1 MRIPIVVV
9 FIFSVLGGL
18 SNTPIKGK
26 VFDKKQIPL
35 PGVNV
40 FVEGSYDGTSTNE
53 QGEFSFSTDMTP
65 PFVLKASFVGYKP
78 WGQTLTV
85 ADTVYVEVEL
95 LESVNSLDAV
105 TITAGVFAAAD
116 KKRASVLEPLDIY
129 TTASANGDVMA
140 AMRTMPGTQAASD
153 DGRLMVR
160 GGDAYE
166 TKTYIDGLL
175 AAKPYFSQTPDVA
188 TRGRFAPSL
197 FEGVMF
203 NSGGYSAEFGQALS
217 SVLVL
222 NSTDV
227 ALEDNM
233 GVSLMTI
240 GPEVSQTWALRNSS
254 LMLSGSYTNLYFY
267 NKLLKSNLN
276 WVKPVET
283 TNFTTVYRLKPSA
296 RSLLKVFSTFDRG
309 SLEYE
314 VPAPHQFSVKSKS
327 ATSYTNVHYRNS
339 LSENTVFNAGISA
352 TFDQRTLIPG
362 AVRLHDRDR
371 SVEARF
377 TFSHRLADGFKLLWG
392 ASDTYINEVQKI
404 GLSSESDDIQ
414 MNVEDHTLGA
424 FVESEI
430 HVSKNLA
437 FRPGLRTEYVTVLGR
452 LNVAPRL
459 ALALKTGGKSQL
471 SGAWGNYFQNP
482 ESDYLKYNTRL
493 NFERAEHYVI
503 SYQWGGLKDRLLRA
517 EIYQK
522 QYDNLVLW
530 DGTSA
535 YNPKNLRNGGDGH
548 ASGIDLFWRD
558 RKTLKNFDYW
568 ITYSFVDTKRQY
580 QNYPERVQPPFIAKH
595 TASVVGKYWV
605 NAISTQFGASFT
617 VASGRNFDDV
627 NTPEF
632 MDGRTKPYYDLS
644 LNLSKVFYLGNQYS
658 VLYCSVTNV
667 LGSENIVGY
676 RAAYEFDG
684 DSKVSMIPLQK
695 DIKRFWFVGLML
707 NF

>member
-1 MRIPIVVV
+1 MRIVIVIAL
-9 FIFSVLGGL
+9 IFSVLGVF

-26 VFDKKQIPL
+26 VFDKKQVPL

-40 FVEGSYDGTSTNE
+40 FIEGSYDGGSSNE
-53 QGEFSFSTDMTP
+53 QGVFSFTTDLKP
-65 PFVLKASFVGYKP
+65 PFVLKASFVGYKT
-78 WGQTLTV
+78 WGKTV
-85 ADTVYVEVEL
+85 AVSDTVYVEIVL
-95 LESVNSLDAV
+95 LESVNSLEAV

-116 KKRASVLEPLDIY
+116 KKRASVMEPLDIY

-166 TKTYIDGLL
+166 TKTYIDGVL

-227 ALEDNM
+227 ALEDNT

-240 GPEVSQTWALRNSS
+240 GPEMSQTWALHNSS
-254 LMLSGSYTNLYFY
+254 LMISGSYTNLYFY
-267 NKLLKSNLN
+267 NKILKSNLN
-276 WVKPVET
+276 WVKPVESS
-283 TNFTTVYRLKPSA
+283 NFTAVYRLKPTL
-296 RSLLKVFSTFDRG
+296 RSLLKIFSTYDRG
-309 SLEYE
+309 DLEYAMKF
-314 VPAPHQFSVKSKS
+314 PQQFNVRSKTR
-327 ATSYTNVHYRNS
+327 TSYSNAHYRNS
-339 LSENTVFNAGISA
+339 FSEKTVFNAGIAA
-352 TFDQRTLIPG
+352 TFENRTLIPG
-362 AVRLHDRDR
+362 TVRLHDRDR

-377 TFSHRLADGFKLLWG
+377 NFSHHLADGFKLLWG
-392 ASDTYINEVQKI
+392 ASDTYMNEIKEI
-404 GLSSESDDIQ
+404 GLSSEAGDIQ
-414 MNVEDHTLGA
+414 LNVEDHTLGT

-430 HVSKNLA
+430 HLSKNLA
-437 FRPGLRTEYVTVLGR
+437 FRPGLRAEYVTVLDR
-452 LNVAPRL
+452 FNLAPRL
-459 ALALKTGGKSQL
+459 ALALKTSEKSQI
-471 SGAWGNYFQNP
+471 SGAWGHYYQNP
-482 ESDYLKYNTRL
+482 ESDYLKFNTHL
-493 NFERAEHYVI
+493 DFERAEHYVI
-503 SYQWGGLKDRLLRA
+503 SYQWGSLKERILRA
-517 EIYQK
+517 ELYQK
-522 QYDNLVLW
+522 QYRDLVLW
-530 DGTSA
+530 DGTSS
-535 YNPKNLRNGGDGH
+535 YTPQNLRNGG
-548 ASGIDLFWRD
+548 SGYAAGLDLFWRD
-558 RKTLKNFDYW
+558 RKTIKNLDYW

-580 QNYPERVQPPFIAKH
+580 QNYPERAQPHFIAKH
-595 TASVVGKYWV
+595 TASAVGKYWV

-617 VASGRNFDDV
+617 VASGRNYDDV
-627 NTPEF
+627 ATAKF
-632 MDGRTKPYYDLS
+632 MDGRTKPYSDLS

-667 LGSENIVGY
+667 FGAENIVGY
-676 RAAYEFDG
+676 RSVY
-684 DSKVSMIPLQK
+684 DSSDRSNVAMIPLQA

>member
-1 MRIPIVVV
+1 MRVIVVIV
-9 FIFSVLGGL
+9 LIFSVLDVF

-26 VFDKKQIPL
+26 VFDKKQVPL

-40 FVEGSYDGTSTNE
+40 FVEGSYDGGSSNE
-53 QGEFSFSTDMTP
+53 QGEFSFTTDLKP
-65 PFVLKASFVGYKP
+65 PFVLKASFVGFKP
-78 WGQTLTV
+78 WGKTF
-85 ADTVYVEVEL
+85 AISDTVYVEIEL
-95 LESVNSLDAV
+95 LESVNSLEAV

-227 ALEDNM
+227 ALEDNT

-254 LMLSGSYTNLYFY
+254 LMVSGSYTNLYFY
-267 NKLLKSNLN
+267 NKILKSKFN
-276 WVKPVET
+276 WIKPVES
-283 TNFTTVYRLKPSA
+283 TNLTAVYRFKPTS
-296 RSLLKVFSTFDRG
+296 RSLLKVFSTYDSG
-309 SLEYE
+309 NLEYE
-314 VPAPHQFSVKSKS
+314 MTVPLQFSVKSKS
-327 ATSYTNVHYRNS
+327 TTSYTNVHFRNS
-339 LSENTVFNAGISA
+339 ISEKTILNAGIAA
-352 TFDQRTLIPG
+352 TFDNRTLIPG
-362 AVRLHDRDR
+362 TVRLHDRDR

-377 TFSHRLADGFKLLWG
+377 NFSHRLADSFKLLWG
-392 ASDTYINEVQKI
+392 ASDTYINEIQRIV
-404 GLSSESDDIQ
+404 LSSESDDIQ
-414 MNVEDHTLGA
+414 LNVEDHTLGA

-430 HVSKNLA
+430 HISKNLA

-459 ALALKTGGKSQL
+459 ALALKTSDKSQI
-471 SGAWGNYFQNP
+471 SGAWGHYFQNP

-503 SYQWGGLKDRLLRA
+503 SYQWGSLKDRLLRA
-517 EIYQK
+517 EMYQK

-530 DGTSA
+530 DGASA
-535 YNPKNLRNGGDGH
+535 YNPQNLRNGGDGH

-580 QNYPERVQPPFIAKH
+580 QNYPERVQPQFIAKH

-605 NAISTQFGASFT
+605 NAISTQLGASFT

-632 MDGRTKPYYDLS
+632 MDGRTKPYSNLS

-658 VLYCSVTNV
+658 VLYCSVSNV
-667 LGSENIVGY
+667 LGADNVVGY
-676 RAAYEFDG
+676 RAVYDEDNQSSA
-684 DSKVSMIPLQK
+684 VMVPLH
-695 DIKRFWFVGLML
+695 DDTKRFWFVGLML

>member
-9 FIFSVLGGL
+9 FIFSVLGGF

-95 LESVNSLDAV
+95 LESVNSLEAV

-227 ALEDNM
+227 TLEDNT

-254 LMLSGSYTNLYFY
+254 LMVSGSYTNMYFY
-267 NKLLKSNLN
+267 NQIFKSNLK
-276 WVKPVET
+276 WVKPVESSNLT
-283 TNFTTVYRLKPSA
+283 AVYRLKPTS
-296 RSLLKVFSTFDRG
+296 RSLLKIFSTYDWG
-309 SLEYE
+309 NLEYAMFI
-314 VPAPHQFSVKSKS
+314 PKQFSVKSKS
-327 ATSYTNVHYRNS
+327 STSYTNVHFRNS
-339 LSENTVFNAGISA
+339 ISEKTVFNAGIAA
-352 TFDQRTLIPG
+352 TFDNRTLILG
-362 AVRLHDRDR
+362 TVRLHDRDR

-377 TFSHRLADGFKLLWG
+377 NFSHHLADGFKLLWG
-392 ASDTYINEVQKI
+392 ASDTYINEIQKI

-414 MNVEDHTLGA
+414 LNVEDHTLGV

-430 HVSKNLA
+430 HLSKNLA
-437 FRPGLRTEYVTVLGR
+437 FRPGLRAEYVTVLDR
-452 LNVAPRL
+452 FNLAPRL
-459 ALALKTGGKSQL
+459 AVALKTSDKSQL
-471 SGAWGNYFQNP
+471 SGAWGHYYQNP
-482 ESDYLKYNTRL
+482 ESDYLKFNTRL
-493 NFERAEHYVI
+493 HFERAEHYVI

-517 EIYQK
+517 EMYQK
-522 QYDNLVLW
+522 QYNNLVLW
-530 DGTSA
+530 DGISS
-535 YNPKNLRNGGDGH
+535 YYPQNLRNGG
-548 ASGIDLFWRD
+548 SGYAAGLDLFWRD
-558 RKTLKNFDYW
+558 RKTIKNLDYW
-568 ITYSFVDTKRQY
+568 VTYSFVDTKRQY
-580 QNYPERVQPPFIAKH
+580 QNYPERVQPQFIAKH

-617 VASGRNFDDV
+617 VASGRNYDDV
-627 NTPEF
+627 NTPKF
-632 MDGRTKPYYDLS
+632 MDGHTKPYSDLS

-658 VLYCSVTNV
+658 VLYCSVSNV
-667 LGSENIVGY
+667 LGADNVVGY
-676 RAAYEFDG
+676 RAVYDV
-684 DSKVSMIPLQK
+684 DNQSSTVMVPLQ
-695 DIKRFWFVGLML
+695 DDTKRFWFVGLML